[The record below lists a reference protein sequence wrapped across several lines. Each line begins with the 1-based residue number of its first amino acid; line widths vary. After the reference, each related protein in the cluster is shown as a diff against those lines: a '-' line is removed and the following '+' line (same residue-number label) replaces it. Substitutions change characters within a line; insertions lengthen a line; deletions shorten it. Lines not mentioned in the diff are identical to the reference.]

1 MAWKPLSLSLFGGIM
16 KKIFLVAIVTMIS
29 VAGLSAIGSAI
40 YWTQPTINEVEAT
53 IIARHD
59 LAIVDV
65 ENLFNNPE
73 NLRVIKQINPQCR
86 VLAYVNFFEVWQSPI
101 PPHRPFG
108 TRLTQTITS
117 QFSDW
122 LLVRP
127 DGQPVSFWPG
137 MQPLNLSSLCP
148 IVQDYNYSRYIQE
161 ILLENVLND
170 RVWDGIFL
178 DNLWNRISW
187 FGSLDLDRDGQE
199 EDSRTIDY
207 HWYRGVSQ
215 FLNGIRQA
223 KGQHFQI
230 WGNHLSLFWSGT
242 VNGRFL
248 EDFPTQDWSWEEAM
262 AISEQL
268 PAVVFQGKGQNIEM
282 AFNSSLL
289 LNNVYFCFGQNMAV
303 PDSMLTKLNSLK
315 KLPANQR
322 GPLTF
327 DAATYTY
334 QRQLGG
340 EVIQVQLNRQ
350 TSD

>member
-1 MAWKPLSLSLFGGIM
+1 M
-16 KKIFLVAIVTMIS
+16 KKLFLATMAIVL
-29 VAGLSAIGSAI
+29 AGTLSAIGSAI

-73 NLRVIKQINPQCR
+73 NLRAIKQINPKCQ
-86 VLAYVNFFEVWQSPI
+86 VFAYVNFFEVWQSPI
-101 PPHRPFG
+101 PPHRTFG
-108 TRLTQTITS
+108 TRMTKTITS

-122 LLVRP
+122 LLVKA
-127 DGQPVSFWPG
+127 DGQPASFWPG
-137 MQPLNLSSLCP
+137 MQTLNLSALCP
-148 IVQDYNYSRYIQE
+148 VIQGYTYNQYLQDV
-161 ILLENVLND
+161 LLENILND
-170 RVWDGIFL
+170 KVWDGLFL
-178 DNLWNRISW
+178 DNLFDKMSW
-187 FGSLDLDRDGQE
+187 LGYLDLDRDGQAD
-199 EDSRTIDY
+199 DSRTIDY

-215 FLNGIRQA
+215 FLTGIRQA
-223 KGQHFQI
+223 KGSRFQI
-230 WGNHLSLFWSGT
+230 WGNHLSLFWKDT
-242 VNGRFL
+242 INGRFL
-248 EDFPTQDWSWEEAM
+248 EDFPTQDWCWEEAI

-268 PAVVFQGKGQNIEM
+268 PSTIFQGKGRNIDL

-289 LNNVYFCFGQNMAV
+289 LDNSYFCFSQNTAV

>member
-1 MAWKPLSLSLFGGIM
+1 MRKILFLTIAA
-16 KKIFLVAIVTMIS
+16 IILVGS
-29 VAGLSAIGSAI
+29 LSAIGSAI
-40 YWTQPTINEVEAT
+40 YWTQPTISDIEAT

-59 LAIVDV
+59 IAIVDL
-65 ENLFNNPE
+65 ENLFNNPD
-73 NLRVIKQINPQCR
+73 NLREIKQINPRCK
-86 VLAYVNFFEVWQSPI
+86 VLAYVNFFEVWQNPV
-101 PPHRPFG
+101 PTPRPFG
-108 TRLTQTITS
+108 TRMTQTITS

-127 DGQPVSFWPG
+127 DGQPVSFWEG
-137 MQPLNLSSLCP
+137 MQSLNLSDLCP
-148 IVQDYNYSRYIQE
+148 VVQGYTYTRYMQD

-178 DNLWNRISW
+178 DNLWNKISG
-187 FGSLDLDRDGQE
+187 FGLLDLDRDGQE

-207 HWYRGVSQ
+207 QWYRGVSQ
-215 FLNGIRQA
+215 FLTGIRQA
-223 KGQHFQI
+223 KGSRFQI
-230 WGNHLSLFWSGT
+230 WGNHLSLFWGETVSG
-242 VNGRFL
+242 RLL

-268 PAVVFQGKGQNIEM
+268 PAVIFQGKGQKIEM

-289 LNNVYFCFGQNMAV
+289 LDNAHFAFGQNMAV
-303 PDSMLTKLNSLK
+303 PESMLTKLNSLK
-315 KLPANQR
+315 KLPAPQR
-322 GPLTF
+322 KPLTF

-340 EVIQVQLNRQ
+340 EVIQVRLNRQ